1 MCIEETASCNFFSK
15 VARQVAIPTPFVA
28 QGSFSSQALGKTLEW
43 YQYIDSFN
51 NTLCAFDKASAD
63 IPSSEGDL
71 KGPEAGYI
79 LLTSATTSK
88 IGKNVLIAS
97 QEIGE
102 GTGIRAISQNL
113 EGRALF
119 GPATAD
125 NLDNSLGAPV

>member
-1 MCIEETASCNFFSK
+1 MCIEKTVSCNFFSK
-15 VARQVAIPTPFVA
+15 VVRQVAIPSPSVA

-43 YQYIDSFN
+43 LQYIDSFN
-51 NTLCAFDKASAD
+51 NTLCAFVKAFAD

-71 KGPEAGYI
+71 KVLEAGYF
-79 LLTSATTSK
+79 LLSSASTSK
-88 IGKNVLIAS
+88 IEIGRAYCLS
-97 QEIGE
+97 EIGE
-102 GTGIRAISQNL
+102 GTGIRAISWNL

>member
-1 MCIEETASCNFFSK
+1 M
-15 VARQVAIPTPFVA
+15 
-28 QGSFSSQALGKTLEW
+28 EW

-51 NTLCAFDKASAD
+51 NTLCAFVKASAD

-71 KGPEAGYI
+71 KVLEAGYI
-79 LLTSATTSK
+79 LLSSASTSK
-88 IGKNVLIAS
+88 IGKDALIAS

-102 GTGIRAISQNL
+102 GIGISAISWNL

-125 NLDNSLGAPV
+125 KLDNSLGAPV